1 MYRTDISV
9 ENNFDELPKTAQ
21 NLMLA
26 IGREE
31 WLRIVQVLKKDAQ
44 VKYDDYD
51 CILLKHAVVAYLK
64 YFLHLDRERSIKVTK
79 NAQQQGILYEAYQAL
94 IEYYDFFC

>member
-1 MYRTDISV
+1 MDRTVISV
-9 ENNFDELPKTAQ
+9 ENNFDELPKNAQ

-44 VKYDDYD
+44 EKYDDYD
-51 CILLKHAVVAYLK
+51 CALLKHAVVAYLK
-64 YFLHLDRERSIKVTK
+64 YFMHLDGDRSKKVRD
-79 NAQQQGILYEAYQAL
+79 NAQKQGILYEAYQAL
-94 IEYYDFFC
+94 IEDYDFFY

>member
-1 MYRTDISV
+1 MDRTDISV
-9 ENNFDELPKTAQ
+9 ENNFDELPKSAQ

-31 WLRIVQVLKKDAQ
+31 WLHIVQVIKNDARE
-44 VKYDDYD
+44 KYDDYD
-51 CILLKHAVVAYLK
+51 CALLKHAVVAYLK
-64 YFLHLDRERSIKVTK
+64 YFMDLDPDRSRNVRK

-94 IEYYDFFC
+94 IEDYEFFY